1 MANWC
6 SNSTTFTKGDL
17 KGLAA
22 LLEAG
27 KQVMEKE
34 NRGWLPLE
42 VEERD
47 LRRYFFN
54 MSIEVNPKYVFIQYE
69 TKWAPPLDELVLIA
83 DMFGCSFSTD
93 YEECGMAIYGQ
104 ANSSKE
110 TGLVDTYL
118 DEAEINKVVYDE
130 DTDTYTFEGEVY
142 DSEFE
147 AYEILLERKLKGGK
161 V

>member
-6 SNSTTFTKGDL
+6 SNSTTFANGDL

-34 NRGWLPLE
+34 SRGWLPLE

-47 LRRYFFN
+47 LRRYFFD
-54 MSIEVNPKYVFIQYE
+54 MSIEVNPKYVSIQYE
-69 TKWAPPLDELVLIA
+69 TKWAPALDELVLIA
-83 DMFGCSFSTD
+83 DMFGCSFVTN

-104 ANSSKE
+104 ADYSKE
-110 TGLVDTYL
+110 AGLVDTYL
-118 DEAEINKVVYDE
+118 EETEMNQVVYDE
-130 DTDTYTFEGEVY
+130 DKCNYTFEGEEY
-142 DSEFE
+142 ESDFE
-147 AYEILLERKLKGGK
+147 PYEILLERKLKGGK
-161 V
+161 A